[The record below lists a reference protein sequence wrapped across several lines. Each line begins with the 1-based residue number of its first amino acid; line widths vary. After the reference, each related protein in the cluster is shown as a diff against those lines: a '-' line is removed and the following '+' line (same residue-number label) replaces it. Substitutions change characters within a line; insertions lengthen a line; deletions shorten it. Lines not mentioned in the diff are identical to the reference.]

1 MAPGDW
7 PAVRRIYEE
16 GIATGDA
23 TFETEAPAW
32 ESWHASHLAA
42 PRLVARCNGEVVAW
56 AALAP
61 VSERCVYAGVAE
73 DSVYVSAEAR
83 GRGVGHVVLTALVA
97 EAEAAG
103 IWTVQTGIFPENH
116 ASVALHQRCGFR
128 IVGTRERV
136 GRLAGRW
143 RDVVLLERRSSVA
156 GID

>member
-1 MAPGDW
+1 MVPDDW

-32 ESWHASHLAA
+32 EGWNAAHLST
-42 PRLVARCNGEVVAW
+42 PRLVARRNDEVVAW

-61 VSERCVYAGVAE
+61 VSERCVYAGAAE
-73 DSVYVSAEAR
+73 DSVYVSAAAR
-83 GRGVGHVVLTALVA
+83 GCGVGRVLLTALVA
-97 EAEAAG
+97 AADAAG
-103 IWTVQTGIFPENH
+103 IWTVQTGIFPENR
-116 ASVALHQRCGFR
+116 ASIALHQQCGFR

-143 RDVVLLERRSSVA
+143 RDVLFLERRSSVA
-156 GID
+156 GN